1 MNYGTLF
8 SGVFYIHTVSTLLV
22 GTPTFPPGLHG
33 REENQTLEYN
43 TKKQTRTEK
52 TKTNQGN
59 TYTYIHKRKDNTHER
74 PSNDVSVQARVSVD
88 AVAVGDDPGVAHGHV
103 DGRVPYPG
111 RLHQPPEGFVE
122 ENRVALFVQAVVPS
136 SDRVACGIFYAKKL
150 VIFQYSSSPAVE
162 ADCPVVIGQFAEMP
176 DGDWSVSFRVA

>member
-8 SGVFYIHTVSTLLV
+8 RVLYTHTVSTLLV

-33 REENQTLEYN
+33 RGENQKLEYN

-52 TKTNQGN
+52 TKQTKG
-59 TYTYIHKRKDNTHER
+59 TPIPTSKRKDKTHER
-74 PSNDVSVQARVSVD
+74 PSNDVSVQARVGFD

-136 SDRVACGIFYAKKL
+136 SDRVACGIFTQKNYCSDFS
-150 VIFQYSSSPAVE
+150 IQ
-162 ADCPVVIGQFAEMP
+162 Q
-176 DGDWSVSFRVA
+176 